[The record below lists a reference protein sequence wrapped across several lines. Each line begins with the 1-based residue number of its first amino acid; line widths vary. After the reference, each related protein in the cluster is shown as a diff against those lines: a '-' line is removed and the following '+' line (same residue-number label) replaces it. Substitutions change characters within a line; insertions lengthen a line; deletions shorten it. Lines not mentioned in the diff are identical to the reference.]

1 MKIKKAVLYM
11 ILLGFVVLLVIGGGY
26 WYWRRNNVVETEYP
40 FFSKIISTIGE
51 EAIQYGYFQPVVTGF
66 HTEDETDNY
75 IDAQY
80 SMGNQNY
87 KISILVTYDTKLSE
101 SRFKSYFQE
110 DSPFPEKISYMAVQG
125 DEITSTFVTFEQLQQ
140 LISVGDQ
147 IRVKYISYS
156 GYSKEKTELAQCL
169 ARGISDRSCL
179 SLYYEN
185 YFGRESDFII
195 TVDDFPEITNISGN
209 EVSLELYAQ

>member
-11 ILLGFVVLLVIGGGY
+11 ILLGFVALLVIGGGY

>member
-1 MKIKKAVLYM
+1 MKIKKAVLYVVFVCFV
-11 ILLGFVVLLVIGGGY
+11 ILLAIVGGY
-26 WYWRRNNVVETEYP
+26 WYRRGNNTIKVDYP
-40 FFSKIISTIGE
+40 FFSKVISTTE
-51 EAIQYGYFQPVVTGF
+51 KEAIQYGYFQPVVTGF

-87 KISILVTYDTKLSE
+87 EISILVTYDTKLSE
-101 SRFKSYFQE
+101 SRFKSYFRE
-110 DSPFPEKISYMAVQG
+110 DSSLPEKVSYIAIHG
-125 DEITSTFVTFEQLQQ
+125 DEIISTFVTFKQLQQ